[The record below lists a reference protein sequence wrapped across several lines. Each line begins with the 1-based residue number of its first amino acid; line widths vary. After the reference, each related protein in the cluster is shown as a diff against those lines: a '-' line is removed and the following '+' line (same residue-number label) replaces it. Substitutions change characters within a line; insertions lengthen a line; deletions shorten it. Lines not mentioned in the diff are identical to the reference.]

1 MPGVVLKL
9 FFIGHLLGDYYLQS
23 EELATSKNKSLKKLL
38 KHSVIYL
45 IAICF
50 AIIPIF
56 SLNMLKWAFI
66 ISVSHFILD
75 FVKYLILKRNI
86 KGNKTKLLI
95 YLFDQLLH
103 ILALILVTAIICILA
118 EPVDFIYI
126 IQYGI
131 TSFQIDVVN
140 IISWI
145 LMILVIIR
153 PCSVTIKNI
162 LNNFKPGSGE
172 EEGSQETGSDSE
184 KESQRSA
191 GATIGILERCIILL
205 LLSVGQYS
213 AIGFVLTA
221 KSIARYNKIAEDPA
235 FSEYYL
241 LGTLLSVMLVVASYL
256 IIFQ

>member
-38 KHSVIYL
+38 KHSVIYF
-45 IAICF
+45 IAMSF
-50 AIIPIF
+50 ALIPIF

-66 ISVSHFILD
+66 IAVSHFILD
-75 FVKYLILKRNI
+75 FVKSLILKRNI
-86 KGNKTKLLI
+86 KCNKTKLLI

-103 ILALILVTAIICILA
+103 IIVLILSAAIIYFLA
-118 EPVDFIYI
+118 EPVSFIYM
-126 IQYGI
+126 IQYI
-131 TSFQIDVVN
+131 ATSFQIDFAN

-145 LMILVIIR
+145 LMVLVIIR

-162 LNNFKPGSGE
+162 LNNFKPGNGN
-172 EEGSQETGSDSE
+172 EEGSQETESNSE
-184 KESQRSA
+184 ESQRNA
-191 GATIGILERCIILL
+191 GAVIGMLERCIILL

-221 KSIARYNKIAEDPA
+221 KSIARYNKIAEDPE

-256 IIFQ
+256 IIF

>member
-75 FVKYLILKRNI
+75 FVKSLIINRKTI
-86 KGNKTKLLI
+86 ANKTKLLI

-103 ILALILVTAIICILA
+103 IFVLIISSAIIYFLA
-118 EPVDFIYI
+118 EPVNFIYI
-126 IQYGI
+126 IQYVQNC
-131 TSFQIDVVN
+131 FQIDVVN

-145 LMILVIIR
+145 LMVLVIIR
-153 PCSVTIKNI
+153 PCSVTIRNI
-162 LNNFKPGSGE
+162 LNNFRPGNDE
-172 EEGSQETGSDSE
+172 EKSQETGADSE

-191 GATIGILERCIILL
+191 GAVIGILERCIILL

-241 LGTLLSVMLVVASYL
+241 LGTLLSVMLVIVSYL
-256 IIFQ
+256 IIF